1 MFIQLESEEEDE
13 GSVGVGKAGEKAP
26 TWEASIDKGDE
37 SARSSSA
44 EGSSAD
50 TSGSSEEEEADD
62 NAIVNTP
69 EVLGVEV
76 DAAEEEAGSNL
87 DQGLGVAGVAGNFGS
102 SRRGWPGVHILV
114 DGEELGSDED
124 IDWIGGNTPYG
135 EASRGTLVHLSNKL
149 GADDERTELFT
160 SPDPR
165 SCRFESNVEEWR
177 FLASVC

>member
-44 EGSSAD
+44 EGSSVD

-62 NAIVNTP
+62 NVTANSP
-69 EVLGVEV
+69 EVPGVEA

-87 DQGLGVAGVAGNFGS
+87 DQGLGVAGAAGNFGS
-102 SRRGWPGVHILV
+102 SSRGWPGVHILV
-114 DGEELGSDED
+114 
-124 IDWIGGNTPYG
+124 
-135 EASRGTLVHLSNKL
+135 
-149 GADDERTELFT
+149 
-160 SPDPR
+160 
-165 SCRFESNVEEWR
+165 NVLNSGLNS
-177 FLASVC
+177 LAAA